1 MSFFFQ
7 NLPLN
12 VHITWSLD
20 FELMRFIWHSS
31 TNKATCLLI
40 CINYSFRLI
49 RIFVQQNLKQHYCF
63 LFFLKIRMVKI
74 GLQYCILTCSFFS
87 WLLLVLSYLHVRR
100 LSLRCSNKLG
110 ENLSLSWFNGIMES
124 YQTAYKVLKL

>member
-20 FELMRFIWHSS
+20 FELMRFIGHSS

-49 RIFVQQNLKQHYCF
+49 RIFVQQNLKEHYCF
-63 LFFLKIRMVKI
+63 LFFFKIRMVKI

-124 YQTAYKVLKL
+124 Y